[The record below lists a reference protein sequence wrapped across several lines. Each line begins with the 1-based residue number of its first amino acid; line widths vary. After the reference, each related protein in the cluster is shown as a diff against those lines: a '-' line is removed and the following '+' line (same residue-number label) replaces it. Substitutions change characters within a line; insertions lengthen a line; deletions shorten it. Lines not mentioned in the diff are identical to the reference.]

1 MNAASFTIADTS
13 VGDIPTISVLA
24 DPTEVEEG
32 SQLLWNFSLTEAVAP
47 GGLAVELDLVEDT
60 DPLPGDITYF
70 VEESENITDFEL
82 VIDEETGLIDKAVV
96 TLAPGATSATLV
108 SDIIADSA
116 TEGPESVVF
125 ALAEANGYDIDSDVN
140 AASFTIADTSV
151 ASDDIINGGGDDDR
165 LNGSQGDDTINGR
178 GGNDRLNGGQGDDA
192 LNGGFGND
200 LLLGRA
206 GNDIL
211 IGRPGFDRLLGG
223 SGDDTLEGGIGRDRL
238 NGGSGDDVLS
248 GGASIDRF
256 IFNTN
261 QEFNPEDLGI
271 DEITDFVP
279 GKDLILLDK
288 TTFSALISE
297 SGTGFS
303 IDAEFETVTNNQDAA
318 TANGFIVYN
327 TETGDLF
334 YNSNG
339 SEAGFGSG
347 GQFAQLTNT
356 ASLSEDD
363 FFLRG

>member
-1 MNAASFTIADTS
+1 MLPILYYNIFVNFT
-13 VGDIPTISVLA
+13 TIFYGL
-24 DPTEVEEG
+24 
-32 SQLLWNFSLTEAVAP
+32 SLTVNH
-47 GGLAVELDLVEDT
+47 
-60 DPLPGDITYF
+60 PLPGDITYF
-70 VEESENITDFEL
+70 VDGSENITDFEL
-82 VIDEETGLIDKAVV
+82 VIDEETDLIDKAVV
-96 TLAPGATSATLV
+96 TLAEGATSAILV
-108 SDIIADSA
+108 SDIIADNA

-125 ALAEANGYDIDSDVN
+125 GLAQAEGYDIDSDVN
-140 AASFTIADTSV
+140 AASFTIVDTSLTT
-151 ASDDIINGGGDDDR
+151 GDDNLQGEGGNDR
-165 LNGSQGDDTINGR
+165 LNGGQGNDTLRGL
-178 GGNDRLNGGQGDDA
+178 GGNDRLNGGQGDDE

-200 LLLGRA
+200 FLFGRA
-206 GNDIL
+206 GNDLL
-211 IGRPGFDRLLGG
+211 IGRSGFDHLLGG
-223 SGDDTLEGGIGRDRL
+223 SGNDILEGGIGRDRL
-238 NGGSGDDVLS
+238 NGGSGDDVLT

-261 QEFNPEDLGI
+261 KEFNPEDLGI

-288 TTFSALISE
+288 TTFSALMSE

-303 IDAEFETVTNNQDAA
+303 VESEFETVTNNQDAA